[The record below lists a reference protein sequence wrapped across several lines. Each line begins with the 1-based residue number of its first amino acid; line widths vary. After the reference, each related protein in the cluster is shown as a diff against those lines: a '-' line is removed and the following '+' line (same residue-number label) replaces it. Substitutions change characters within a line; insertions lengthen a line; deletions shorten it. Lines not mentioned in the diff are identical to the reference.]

1 MHKGENMPDSQS
13 QNQNQKLLHLIDK
26 NEPSWM
32 IEKRKTAFESFISQQ
47 TPVKFEEIS
56 IEHDMKKFS
65 FDGADSSEF
74 VGEEKGILFHNE
86 KEMEEYKKQG
96 LVFMSLKEVINNK
109 LYSKLVSEFLYKK
122 SFNENRFVSL
132 NSAMW
137 NRGVFIHVPKNMEVK
152 KTLKFGFSDNNST
165 ANSAI
170 NQNKFQLDRILLI
183 AEENSKITIL
193 QSNNENDKD
202 DKGDSKKENRI
213 RIEIVEPF
221 LKEGSNVFYGN
232 IQNFDEQHV
241 NFSFKKTDVE
251 KNAEMTW
258 MDCCFGGS
266 LSISQIYTDLVAQG
280 ASTYNWGLFFGR
292 KKQRFGVFLRNAHL
306 SPGTTSDMLTKGVL
320 DEEARSVYRGT
331 VKIAEKSRNS
341 NGYQRQD
348 VLLLSSKAGADA
360 KPNLEIDNNEVRCT
374 HGVTIGQAD
383 AEKLFYLMSRGLN
396 RDKAIK
402 KLVEGFYETI
412 LRKIHLEELKEE
424 VEKIIIDSLEHTCK
438 HNTKK

>member
-1 MHKGENMPDSQS
+1 MENS

-26 NEPSWM
+26 TEPSWL
-32 IEKRKTAFESFISQQ
+32 IEKRKSAFESFISQK
-47 TPVKFEEIS
+47 TSAKFEDIS
-56 IEHDMKKFS
+56 IEQDMKKFN
-65 FDGADSSEF
+65 FDEADSLEF
-74 VGEEKGILFHNE
+74 VGEENGILFHNE

-96 LVFMSLKEVINNK
+96 LVFMSLKEAIK
-109 LYSKLVSEFLYKK
+109 DESCSKLISEFIYKK
-122 SFNENRFVSL
+122 SFNENKFVSL

-137 NRGVFIHVPKNMEVK
+137 NRGIFIYVPKNLEVEK
-152 KTLKFGFSDNNST
+152 ALKLGFSDNNNT
-165 ANSAI
+165 TNSAI

-193 QSNNENDKD
+193 QTNSKDDNEFSEKENKRNNENKM
-202 DKGDSKKENRI
+202 

-221 LKEGSNVFYGN
+221 LKEGSNVFYGS
-232 IQNFDEQHV
+232 IQNFDEQLV

-292 KKQRFGVFLRNAHL
+292 KKQRFGIFLRNAHL
-306 SPGTTSDMLTKGVL
+306 SPDTTSDMLTKGVL
-320 DEEARSVYRGT
+320 DEEARSVYKGT
-331 VKIAEKSRNS
+331 VKISEKSRNS

-348 VLLLSSKAGADA
+348 ILLLSNKAGADA

-374 HGVTIGQAD
+374 HGVTIGQVD

-396 RDKAIK
+396 RNEAIK
-402 KLVEGFYETI
+402 KLVDGFYETI
-412 LRKIHLEELKEE
+412 LRKIHLEEFKKE
-424 VEKIIIDSLEHTCK
+424 VEKIIIESLEQTY
-438 HNTKK
+438 KKEN